1 MPCWHAYHG
10 ITARFSEVWRKFGGR
25 LAEVLA
31 DKLVFGRLWLAAQ
44 AGFWPLVVARQ
55 GRFLKAF
62 LDGFWLPQTT
72 TRKSVRPAM
81 ICRYSADC
89 VKSNSVHISEINKG
103 QLREA
108 ISCIEKS

>member
-62 LDGFWLPQTT
+62 LDGFWLQQTT
-72 TRKSVRPAM
+72 TRKSVRLA
-81 ICRYSADC
+81 
-89 VKSNSVHISEINKG
+89 KSEMN
-103 QLREA
+103 
-108 ISCIEKS
+108 